1 VGAYV
6 EVGLQADEPVR
17 EGAGI
22 GEHLQELLQVLAVV
36 EDLVA
41 VLAVGKLVDDKAEEA
56 AVEIGSVRLDGD
68 FILAG

>member
-6 EVGLQADEPVR
+6 EVGLQADETVR